1 MDFERVVGRQKKDDL
16 LKRGMTS
23 IKVSVWD
30 MKKPVCTY
38 LLVSDIGLVFLSSS
52 RQDLVNGVEE
62 RFFGLLD
69 LQLIG

>member
-16 LKRGMTS
+16 RKREMTS
-23 IKVSVWD
+23 IKLSVGEFE
-30 MKKPVCTY
+30 KT
-38 LLVSDIGLVFLSSS
+38 GLHLPACLRHRTCFFELFKAV
-52 RQDLVNGVEE
+52 LVNGVEE